1 MHGHIIEAEH
11 LARYAWAAQFAT
23 GKRVLDA
30 ACGAGYG
37 SAMLLAAGAAEV
49 VGVDL
54 DEEVVA
60 ALRTGGAAGASFEVA
75 DLRTL
80 PFDDAS
86 FDLITCFEAIEH
98 VAEPGLVLD
107 QLRRVLAPGGMV
119 AISTPNRDVYTPGN
133 PFHLRELTPNEL
145 ERELAQRFSS
155 VALRRQ
161 HTWVASGIF
170 DDAAFRTVGN
180 EEIEGAQLRKACEDE
195 PGRETYTLALAGDGE
210 LPLGRG
216 LVSLTADV
224 DLREWSERLEAANQ
238 VVEAAAGDRD
248 LRHSAEL
255 EAMRSELGALR
266 EQLAADG
273 AELARREAELGRLN
287 DLEAKLGVAY
297 QVTLEYETV
306 LASTSWRVTRP
317 LRWIAA
323 LFQHSS

>member
-11 LARYAWAAQFAT
+11 LARYAWAAQFAA

-37 SAMLLAAGAAEV
+37 SGMLSAAGATEV

-54 DEEVVA
+54 DEEVVT
-60 ALRTGGAAGASFEVA
+60 ALRAKMVAGVSFEVA
-75 DLRTL
+75 DLRRL
-80 PFDDAS
+80 PFDDAR
-86 FDLITCFEAIEH
+86 FDLVTCFEAIEH
-98 VAEPGLVLD
+98 VPEPGLVLD
-107 QLRRVLAPGGMV
+107 ELRRVLAPGGV
-119 AISTPNRDVYTPGN
+119 IAISTPNRDVYVPGN

-145 ERELAQRFSS
+145 EQELAQRFSS

-170 DDAAFRTVGN
+170 DDVSFRTAGN
-180 EEIEGAQLRKACEDE
+180 EEVEGARLHKACEDE

-210 LPLGRG
+210 LPGDGG

-224 DLREWSERLEAANQ
+224 DLREWSERLEAASQ
-238 VVEAAAGDRD
+238 AIEAATQDRD

-255 EAMRSELGALR
+255 EAMRSELGVLR
-266 EQLAADG
+266 ARLATDE
-273 AELARREAELGRLN
+273 AELARREAELGRLG
-287 DLEAKLGVAY
+287 DIEKKLAVAE
-297 QVTLEYETV
+297 QVVLDYEEV

-317 LRWIAA
+317 LRRITAW
-323 LFQHSS
+323 LHRS